1 MISKR
6 GSPLPLTYQF
16 RIPWNFS
23 LFNNIERLASN
34 KKIKNFLIR
43 IERSE
48 SGETDL
54 LGYITSRKRVLK
66 STFCTWLY
74 CQPNQLTP
82 LNVQQTFFNQF
93 IGETRWVVFILNRVK
108 IYSKYDNLGNI
119 DLQQALN
126 IHAPQAE
133 EEIDYHEEERM
144 SITRLVAEHNT
155 RLLNV
160 NKPKN
165 VPPSDTIPRVIING
179 VEFGGRLP
187 VDALLAKLCM
197 DGHVNIPR
205 QYWIEDWYAGGPMY
219 AEFDWCGYSHRRD
232 YEVSFVRDYVI
243 ALYISIYQKNDVNDW
258 VKNIMEGASS
268 VLGDDPDDTIGYE

>member
-1 MISKR
+1 MISRR

-16 RIPWNFS
+16 RIPWNFVLMNS
-23 LFNNIERLASN
+23 IERLASN

-54 LGYITSRKRVLK
+54 VGYITSQKRVLK
-66 STFCTWLY
+66 STFCTWLS

-93 IGETRWVVFILNRVK
+93 FGETRWIVFILNRVK

-119 DLQQALN
+119 DLEHALN

-144 SITRLVAEHNT
+144 SITRLVEEHNT

-165 VPPSDTIPRVIING
+165 VPPSENIPHVIING
-179 VEFGGRLP
+179 IEFAGRLP
-187 VDALLAKLCM
+187 VDALLAKLCINQY
-197 DGHVNIPR
+197 VSVPR
-205 QYWIEDWYAGGPMY
+205 DYWIEDWFAGGEFE
-219 AEFDWCGYSHRRD
+219 AQFDWVAYSHRRNYD
-232 YEVSFVRDYVI
+232 VEFLRNYVI
-243 ALYISIYQKNDVNDW
+243 ALYISIYQKKDVN
-258 VKNIMEGASS
+258 N
-268 VLGDDPDDTIGYE
+268 

>member
-16 RIPWNFS
+16 RIPWNFI
-23 LFNNIERLASN
+23 LFNNIERLSSN

-54 LGYITSRKRVLK
+54 IGYITSRKRVLK
-66 STFCTWLY
+66 STFCTWLF

-93 IGETRWVVFILNRVK
+93 MGETRWIVVVLNRVK

-119 DLQQALN
+119 DLEQALN
-126 IHAPQAE
+126 IHAPQAQ
-133 EEIDYHEEERM
+133 EEIDYQEEERM
-144 SITRLVAEHNT
+144 TITRLVNEQNT

-165 VPPSDTIPRVIING
+165 VPPNENIPHVIING
-179 VEFGGRLP
+179 CEFAGRLP
-187 VDALLAKLCM
+187 VDGLLAKLCE
-197 DGHVNIPR
+197 DQYVVVPR
-205 QYWIEDWYAGGPMY
+205 EYWIEDYFYGPMS
-219 AEFDWCGYSHRRD
+219 AEFDWVGYSHRRNLNV
-232 YEVSFVRDYVI
+232 EFLRKYVI
-243 ALYISIYQKNDVNDW
+243 ALYISIYQKDDVNDW
-258 VKNIMEGASS
+258 VKYTMQSA
-268 VLGDDPDDTIGYE
+268 DDVFAKDQVTLE

>member
-16 RIPWNFS
+16 RIPWNFN

-54 LGYITSRKRVLK
+54 IGYITSRKRVLK

-93 IGETRWVVFILNRVK
+93 IGETRWIVFILNRVK
-108 IYSKYDNLGNI
+108 MFKKYDNLGDI
-119 DLQQALN
+119 DLEQALN
-126 IHAPQAE
+126 IQVPQARD
-133 EEIDYHEEERM
+133 EIDYHENERM
-144 SITRLVAEHNT
+144 TIQQLINEHDIQMFNIE
-155 RLLNV
+155 
-160 NKPKN
+160 KPKN
-165 VPPSDTIPRVIING
+165 VPPNEQIPNIIFNG
-179 VEFGGRLP
+179 IILGGKLP
-187 VDALLAKLCM
+187 VTALLAKMCGDGLVKVPRDYWETADYEYFPM
-197 DGHVNIPR
+197 D
-205 QYWIEDWYAGGPMY
+205 
-219 AEFDWCGYSHRRD
+219 AEFNWVSYAHSHNIDINDLRN
-232 YEVSFVRDYVI
+232 YVI
-243 ALYISIYQKNDVNDW
+243 ALYIAFYQKSDVNEW
-258 VKNIMEGASS
+258 VKKTMDRNNPFDN
-268 VLGDDPDDTIGYE
+268 DDDQITYE

>member
-16 RIPWNFS
+16 RIPWNFI

-54 LGYITSRKRVLK
+54 IGYITSRKRVLK
-66 STFCTWLY
+66 STFCTWLF

-93 IGETRWVVFILNRVK
+93 VGETRWIVFILNRTK

-119 DLQQALN
+119 DLEQALN
-126 IHAPQAE
+126 IHAQQAQ

-144 SITRLVAEHNT
+144 SITRMVNEHNT
-155 RLLNV
+155 RLLNIE
-160 NKPKN
+160 KPKN
-165 VPPSDTIPRVIING
+165 VPPSENIPHVIING
-179 VEFGGRLP
+179 IEFAGRLP

-197 DGHVNIPR
+197 EQYVVVPR
-205 QYWIEDWYAGGPMY
+205 EYWDEDYFAGGPMS
-219 AEFDWCGYSHRRD
+219 AQFNWVGYSHRRHLD
-232 YEVSFVRDYVI
+232 VKFLRNYII
-243 ALYISIYQKNDVNDW
+243 ALYISIFQKDDVNEW
-258 VKNIMEGASS
+258 VKKIMESA
-268 VLGDDPDDTIGYE
+268 DDVFNNDQITYE

>member
-1 MISKR
+1 MISRR
-6 GSPLPLTYQF
+6 GNPLPLTYQF
-16 RIPWNFS
+16 RIPWNFN

-54 LGYITSRKRVLK
+54 IGYITSRKRVLK

-82 LNVQQTFFNQF
+82 LNVQQTFFHQF
-93 IGETRWVVFILNRVK
+93 FGETRWIVFILDRVK
-108 IYSKYDNLGNI
+108 IFSKYDNLGNI
-119 DLQQALN
+119 DLEQALN

-144 SITRLVAEHNT
+144 SITKLINEHNT

-165 VPPSDTIPRVIING
+165 VPPAQTIPRIKING
-179 VEFGGRLP
+179 IEFGGKLP
-187 VDALLAKLCM
+187 VDAMLAKLNM
-197 DGHVNIPR
+197 EQYVQVPR
-205 QYWIEDWYAGGPMY
+205 QYWVEDWFAGGPFD
-219 AEFDWCGYSHRRD
+219 AKFDW
-232 YEVSFVRDYVI
+232 VSYAHKRELNVETLRNYVI
-243 ALYISIYQKNDVNDW
+243 ALYISIYQKNDVNNW
-258 VKNIMEGASS
+258 VKYIMESA
-268 VLGDDPDDTIGYE
+268 DNIFRDQTMGYE

>member
-16 RIPWNFS
+16 RIPWNFI

-54 LGYITSRKRVLK
+54 IGYITSRKRVLK
-66 STFCTWLY
+66 STFCTWLL

-93 IGETRWVVFILNRVK
+93 FGETRWIVFILNRVK
-108 IYSKYDNLGNI
+108 IFSKYDNLGNI
-119 DLQQALN
+119 DLEQALS
-126 IHAPQAE
+126 IQAPQAQ

-144 SITRLVAEHNT
+144 SITRLVNEHNT

-160 NKPKN
+160 EKPKN
-165 VPPSDTIPRVIING
+165 VPPNENIPHIIING
-179 VEFGGRLP
+179 VEFAGRLP
-187 VDALLAKLCM
+187 VDALLAKLCQ
-197 DGHVNIPR
+197 DQYVIVPR
-205 QYWIEDWYAGGPMY
+205 EYWIEDYFAGELS
-219 AEFDWCGYSHRRD
+219 AEFDWVGYSHRRN
-232 YEVSFVRDYVI
+232 YNVEFLRKYVI
-243 ALYISIYQKNDVNDW
+243 ALYISIYQKDDVNNW
-258 VKNIMEGASS
+258 VKEIMESADGVFSNDQIS
-268 VLGDDPDDTIGYE
+268 YE